1 MADTEHAAQHEIG
14 PMLGRHATSAKK
26 AVVTPG
32 NARVFYN
39 LAVAILIGFMLY
51 IGRSILIPLIAAV
64 FLSFLIFTVKE
75 NFRRI
80 PLIGKFI
87 PNWLGYILA
96 FAGIFSI
103 IFLFVEIIKSNVE
116 QLVDFAPAYRARLE
130 EVADQAIAYIRS
142 LTFLPSDFLGNTLD
156 RLRSQALSMIQPL
169 ASGFA
174 GSARSLVTGS
184 VVIFLYTVFI
194 LVERGR
200 IFKKVALLTTDEER
214 RRAIDE
220 TIGDIGALVR
230 QYITVKTITNLI
242 TAGISYALMI
252 FIGVD
257 FAGFW
262 ALMIFALNY
271 IPMFGAASAITLPV
285 LWALIQPDGGGPQM
299 MIKTLVLLIGTEQ
312 IMSNGIEPRIVGKSL
327 NLSPLVILISLAFWG
342 SMWGFAGFLLSV
354 PMTVS
359 LMLILTQ
366 FRSTRPIA
374 IMLSDEGEIA
384 PLKHPELG
392 G

>member
-1 MADTEHAAQHEIG
+1 MSKKNPARASDAG
-14 PMLGRHATSAKK
+14 PIIGRHVRHNTPVNQSSGSAKSFYSLAA
-26 AVVTPG
+26 AV
-32 NARVFYN
+32 
-39 LAVAILIGFMLY
+39 LIGFILY
-51 IGRSILIPLIAAV
+51 IGRSILIPLIAAG
-64 FLSFLIFTVKE
+64 FLSFLIFTAKE
-75 NFRRI
+75 SFRRL

-103 IFLFVEIIKSNVE
+103 IFLFVEIIKSNIE
-116 QLVDFAPAYRARLE
+116 QLVEYAPAYRARLE
-130 EVADQAIAYIRS
+130 EVADQTIAYIRS
-142 LTFLPSDFLGNTLD
+142 LSFLPTDFLGNTLD

-174 GSARSLVTGS
+174 GSARSLVTGALI
-184 VVIFLYTVFI
+184 IFLYTVFI

-200 IFKKVALLTTDEER
+200 IFKKVALLSSDEER
-214 RRAIDE
+214 RHAIDE
-220 TIGDIGALVR
+220 TISDIGTLVR

-242 TAGISYALMI
+242 TAGISYILMLL
-252 FIGVD
+252 IGVD

-285 LWALIQPDGGGPQM
+285 LWALIQPDGGGPGM
-299 MIKTLVLLIGTEQ
+299 MAKTAVLLIVAEQ

-374 IMLSDEGEIA
+374 IMLSDEGNIA